1 MAGMTADAP
10 HAPVL
15 LTMEEVARRLQV
27 SRSSLYAQ
35 VRRGRLR
42 IVKIGH
48 LTRIRPAEV
57 ERYVLEHE
65 VEGLT

>member
-1 MAGMTADAP
+1 
-10 HAPVL
+10 
-15 LTMEEVARRLQV
+15 V
-27 SRSSLYAQ
+27 SRSSVYPQ

-57 ERYVLEHE
+57 ERHVLEHE
-65 VEGLT
+65 VEGPA